1 MNMVSVLKE
10 TDSDFEWYPTTPQII
25 SAVKKR
31 IGQND
36 SVLDCG
42 AGDGRVLMAL
52 TEGQRYAI
60 EKAVPLIQAMPA
72 DVCIVGTDFFESTL
86 IDKQVD
92 AIFCNPPYSEFK
104 PWAVKIINEAFASK
118 IFLVIPKRWKQSP
131 EIQAAIKRRGAI
143 VKELGSF
150 DFLHAERQA
159 RAEVDVIEIITVNH
173 ATSYSREPQDPF
185 DQWFDSE
192 FNFQEADDK
201 DPDDGKDGGLKSSL
215 HSKLENA
222 VVAGRGKVPA
232 LVELYNHEMAHLYEN
247 FKKISSL
254 DADLLRELGTS
265 AANLRAALKQRIKG
279 LKNRYWEELF
289 NNLDDITSRLT
300 VKSRESMVKKLNG
313 QTNVDFTESNIYAVL
328 IWAIKTANRYYD
340 QQLIETVESLV
351 DQANVA
357 NYKSNQR
364 VYAWDQWRYNRRDQK
379 DYVTHYG
386 LELRIVLERH
396 SGIMQDGA
404 WSSWDFQNNL
414 HKTAHDTIN
423 DLITIANNLNFR
435 TWPNHN
441 TRSVG
446 NWESNKTK
454 EFYDTDGETLM
465 FVKAFKNGNLHIK
478 FNQKFIMRLNVEFGR
493 LKGWLKDKHQAA
505 DELNI
510 PVAEAAASFNA
521 NRQINMSNVK
531 LITGGE

>member
-10 TDSDFEWYPTTPQII
+10 TENDFEWYPTTPSII
-25 SAVKKR
+25 AKIKQYCHM
-31 IGQND
+31 GAHD

-42 AGDGRVLMAL
+42 AGDGRVLDAL
-52 TEGQRYAI
+52 TDGEKYAI
-60 EKAVPLIQAMPA
+60 EKAVPLIQAMSPEII
-72 DVCIVGTDFFESTL
+72 IVGTDFHQSTL
-86 IDKQVD
+86 IDKRVD
-92 AIFCNPPYSEFK
+92 VVFCNPPYSEFEF
-104 PWAVKIINEAFASK
+104 WATKIIREAYASK
-118 IFLVIPKRWKQSP
+118 IFLVIPTRWKQSQS
-131 EIQAAIKRRGAI
+131 INDAIKRRSANVDEIGT
-143 VKELGSF
+143 F
-150 DFLHAERQA
+150 DFHNAERQA
-159 RAEVDVIEIITVNH
+159 RAVVSVLKISLKGDGYRDE
-173 ATSYSREPQDPF
+173 APDPF
-185 DQWFDSE
+185 NHWFDSE
-192 FNFQEADDK
+192 FDFQEAADR
-201 DPDDGKDGGLKSSL
+201 DPDAEIDNGLKSSL
-215 HSKLENA
+215 HSKLEKA

-232 LVELYNHEMAHLYEN
+232 LVELYNHEMANLYEN

-328 IWAIKTANRYYD
+328 IWAIKNANRYYD
-340 QQLIETVESLV
+340 QQLVDTVESLV
-351 DQANVA
+351 EQANVA

-364 VYAWDQWRYNRRDQK
+364 VYQWDQWRYNRRDQK
-379 DYVTHYG
+379 DYITHYG

-396 SGIMQDGA
+396 CGIMHEGS
-404 WSSWDFQNNL
+404 WSTWDFQNNL
-414 HKTAHDTIN
+414 HKSAHDTIN

-435 TWPNHN
+435 TLPNHN

-446 NWESNKTK
+446 DWESNKTK
-454 EFYDTDGETLM
+454 EFYDTDGGTLM

-505 DELNI
+505 DELKI
-510 PVAEAAASFNA
+510 PVSEAAASFNA
-521 NRQINMSNVK
+521 NRQITMSSVK
-531 LITGGE
+531 LLEA